1 MKNDELEALHAA
13 IPQHCQGCGGRPSC
27 AGISAALPSPSPEL
41 FAAAKAVV
49 EAVRL
54 SGDQT
59 TWFAPLGRLMDAVE
73 KTVPPSDSEGLER
86 DRQWLMG
93 AADALLC
100 DISEQVGRSFDHA
113 TKRDD
118 GECALCSKVADSLS
132 WLLRGTVA
140 ALPQQ
145 DKNV

>member
-1 MKNDELEALHAA
+1 MSMTEKDIDAANLLEAMLGPCDDDPEHKWSECHRCLTINELEQRAPLSVKLFQHAIA
-13 IPQHCQGCGGRPSC
+13 RLR
-27 AGISAALPSPSPEL
+27 AAPSPAMEI
-41 FAAAKAVV
+41 
-49 EAVRL
+49 
-54 SGDQT
+54 
-59 TWFAPLGRLMDAVE
+59 
-73 KTVPPSDSEGLER
+73 EGLER

-118 GECALCSKVADSLS
+118 GECALCSKVADSLG

-140 ALPQQ
+140 AIPQQ
-145 DKNV
+145 DKEDA